1 MPMTLFLVQ
10 SISVVELHQVAD
22 VEEGKEEAET
32 FPHPG
37 VEPVDG
43 DVHLLPLAQGP
54 QSVEAPLLVH
64 VLQVLQERH
73 VHIEHH
79 VLVPGGILVLAKN
92 ILTITAIIFA
102 PEVPVGGSVWPDE

>member
-1 MPMTLFLVQ
+1 MTLFLVQ
-10 SISVVELHQVAD
+10 SISVVKLHQVAD

-37 VEPVDG
+37 VETVDG

-54 QSVEAPLLVH
+54 QSVEAPLLVD

-79 VLVPGGILVLAKN
+79 VLVPGGIQLVVLLKISLN
-92 ILTITAIIFA
+92 TALIFA
-102 PEVPVGGSVWPDE
+102 PEVPVGGPVWSDE

>member
-79 VLVPGGILVLAKN
+79 VLVPGGGIQFTIEN
-92 ILTITAIIFA
+92 I
-102 PEVPVGGSVWPDE
+102 